1 MQQITLERFERLE
14 QVALRLIE
22 LNRHFSKRAD
32 RIEKKLE
39 QVESQKQVKEVPS
52 DLKEEQL
59 E

>member
-22 LNRHFSKRAD
+22 LNQHFSKRAD

-39 QVESQKQVKEVPS
+39 QVESQKQLKEVPS